1 MPPLPEST
9 RRLALT
15 PLQLVDVDA
24 VFRVF
29 SDPATWRHLP
39 SGRHTDR
46 EQSRRTV
53 EDAEDSWITAGLGP
67 WALRVT
73 EASASPE
80 LPAGTFIGTGGVTM
94 TPASVWNLGYR
105 LSPESWGRGFATE
118 LARAAID
125 AAVAVDGER
134 PVTARVLSNNPVSG
148 TVAVRAGLSL
158 IWEGPSTAT
167 VESGIWGQVYSDR
180 GVSPSELE
188 WLIANV

>member
-15 PLQLVDVDA
+15 PLQLVDVDD

-29 SDPATWRHLP
+29 SDAATWRHLP

-53 EDAEDSWITAGLGP
+53 EDAEDSWATAGLGP
-67 WALRVT
+67 WAVRVA
-73 EASASPE
+73 EASASAG
-80 LPAGTFIGTGGVTM
+80 LPAGTFIGTGGVMM
-94 TPASVWNLGYR
+94 TPVSVWNLGYR

-118 LARAAID
+118 LAHAAVD
-125 AAVAVDGER
+125 AASAVDADR
-134 PVTARVLSNNPVSG
+134 PVTARVLSNNPASG

-158 IWEGPSTAT
+158 IWLGPSTAT
-167 VESGIWGQVYSDR
+167 VESGMWGQIYSDR
-180 GVSPSELE
+180 DVSPSEME
-188 WLIANV
+188 WLVANV

>member
-1 MPPLPEST
+1 MPSLPVST

-15 PLQLVDVDA
+15 PLQVGDMDD

-29 SDPATWRHLP
+29 SDAATWRHLP

-46 EQSRRTV
+46 QQSRRVV
-53 EDAEDSWITAGLGP
+53 EDAEDSWATTGLGP
-67 WALRVT
+67 WAIRVA
-73 EASASPE
+73 EDSASAD
-80 LPAGTFIGTGGVTM
+80 LAAGTFTGTGGVRM

-105 LSPESWGRGFATE
+105 LSPESWGRGFGTE
-118 LARAAID
+118 VALAAVD
-125 AAVAVDGER
+125 AAAAQNVAR
-134 PVTARVLSNNPVSG
+134 PITARVLSNNPASG

-180 GVSPSELE
+180 EVSGSELE
-188 WLIANV
+188 WLIAHV